1 MINPRQVRILVVDD
15 EREIR
20 ELLAARFS
28 IFGFQSLS
36 AANGNEA
43 WQEICADSSI
53 KIVVTDL
60 LMPDGTGQE
69 LLAKCKQAH
78 PEFPKVFAISGQP
91 RTPIEELFAQGAE
104 GLIHKP
110 FDARSLL
117 NTVRNAILSLEER
130 LRYPPYIAPSAN
142 VELRFESL
150 YAAFKSGEFA
160 LGRGGFFV
168 ATSANLS
175 PEGSLVTIDINCGDF
190 AMTGTGAVRWRRRLD
205 KVKFGAGVELLHL
218 NSESIKLY
226 KAWVQNNAPVAFIPS
241 PQTPN
246 SMPSMAKLKSTG

>member
-1 MINPRQVRILVVDD
+1 MVDD

-20 ELLAARFS
+20 DLLAARFS
-28 IFGFQSLS
+28 IFGFQALS

-60 LMPDGTGQE
+60 HMANGSGQE

-91 RTPIEELFAQGAE
+91 QPTVDELLAQGAE

-117 NTVRNAILSLEER
+117 NTVRNALLSLDER
-130 LRYPPYIAPSAN
+130 LRYPPYAAPSATA
-142 VELRFESL
+142 SL
-150 YAAFKSGEFA
+150 QFPSLDKALASGDFA
-160 LGRGGFFV
+160 LGRGGCFV
-168 ATSANLS
+168 TTPANLS
-175 PEGSLVTIDINCGDF
+175 PEGSLVTLDIRCGDF
-190 AMTGTGAVRWRRRLD
+190 VLAGVGAIRWRRALSGG
-205 KVKFGAGVELLHL
+205 KFGAGVEFIHL
-218 NSESIKLY
+218 KTESLKSFIEW
-226 KAWVQNNAPVAFIPS
+226 AQNNTPVAFIPS

-246 SMPSMAKLKSTG
+246 SMPSTAKLQSTG